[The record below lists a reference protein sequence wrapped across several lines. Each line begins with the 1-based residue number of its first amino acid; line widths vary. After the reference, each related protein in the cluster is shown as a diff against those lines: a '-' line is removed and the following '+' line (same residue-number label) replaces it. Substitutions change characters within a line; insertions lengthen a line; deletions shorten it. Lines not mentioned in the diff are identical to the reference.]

1 MSEPIPPEPSPP
13 EPPPGG
19 DRSDDRSDDRSG
31 DRSGDRSAPVAAGLI
46 LAAVALG
53 FAFAPT
59 VVAWADGIRPGLGF
73 PAAVVLAVLLGGGF
87 VAVFWLRGR
96 ARRR

>member
-1 MSEPIPPEPSPP
+1 MSDGPSRDQHRAT
-13 EPPPGG
+13 GG
-19 DRSDDRSDDRSG
+19 DRQ
-31 DRSGDRSAPVAAGLI
+31 APIAAGLI

-53 FAFAPT
+53 FAVAPRI
-59 VVAWADGIRPGLGF
+59 VAWADGISPGLGF
-73 PAAVVLAVLLGGGF
+73 PAAVVLAVVLGGGF